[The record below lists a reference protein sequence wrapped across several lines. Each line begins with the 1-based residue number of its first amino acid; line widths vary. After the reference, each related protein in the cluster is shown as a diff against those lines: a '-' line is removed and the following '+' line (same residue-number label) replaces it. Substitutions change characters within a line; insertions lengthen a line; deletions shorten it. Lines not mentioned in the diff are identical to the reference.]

1 MQIMI
6 LLIKY
11 EFTFSSLAD
20 LSRLYVSLCNEL
32 ISRKYLEYL
41 DDIFSTNSVS
51 LLCDV

>member
-6 LLIKY
+6 LFTKD

-20 LSRLYVSLCNEL
+20 LSRLYISLCNEL
-32 ISRKYLEYL
+32 ISMKYLEYL
-41 DDIFSTNSVS
+41 DYIFSTNSVS